1 MTTAV
6 LRRVEQGLVPFHPL
20 RHLGPV
26 ADLMTQAFAGE
37 LGPWARQTLRRMRR
51 IARWGALG
59 FLLWGMDLDQES
71 PGFVWVEDGRVVGNI
86 SFRRAAGAGGWMIG
100 NVAVH
105 PQWRGRSIGRALV
118 EAALEDIAA
127 RGGAWVGLE
136 VREDNPAARRLY
148 EGLGF
153 ETVGAS
159 LEMARPEGR
168 PWPPAPLPSL
178 PLRRARA
185 AESGDLYH
193 LAREGLTRTHQE
205 VLEIRP
211 SLYRAGWEARL
222 SAWLEGRREEWWVLR
237 RDSGASL
244 SGALRLTSYR
254 SGRWHEV
261 EVLVRPERMNDLGGP
276 LVATAL
282 AFLARRPLWETVT
295 ALPGVRMHLE
305 PLFTAAGFR
314 PLRRLLQMRRM
325 LGTSIPIQPRRP
337 KDAEIIGGLDG

>member
-1 MTTAV
+1 MTTAA

-26 ADLMTQAFAGE
+26 ADLMSLAFSGE
-37 LGPWARQTLRRMRR
+37 LGPWARQTLRRMQR

-59 FLLWGMDLDQES
+59 FLLWGIDLDQES

-86 SFRRAAGAGGWMIG
+86 SFRRAATAGGWMIG

-105 PQWRGRSIGRALV
+105 PQWQGRAIGRALV

-127 RGGAWVGLE
+127 RGGVWVGLE
-136 VREDNPAARRLY
+136 VREDNPVARRLY
-148 EGLGF
+148 ERLGF

-159 LEMARPEGR
+159 LEMARPEGQ
-168 PWPPAPLPSL
+168 PWPPVPPPSL

-185 AESGDLYH
+185 AESSDLYY

-211 SLYRAGWEARL
+211 SIYRAGWEARL
-222 SAWLEGRREEWWVLR
+222 SAWLEGRREDWWVLG
-237 RDSGASL
+237 DGPGGTGHAS
-244 SGALRLTSYR
+244 SPPGALRLTSYR

-261 EVLVRPERMNDLGGP
+261 EVLVRPEHMDELGGP

-295 ALPGVRMHLE
+295 ALPGVRIRLE
-305 PLFTAAGFR
+305 MLFRDAGFR

-325 LGTSIPIQPRRP
+325 LGTSVQIQPRRRE
-337 KDAEIIGGLDG
+337 DAKEL

>member
-6 LRRVEQGLVPFHPL
+6 LRRAEQGLVPFHPL

-26 ADLMTQAFAGE
+26 ADLMTEAFGGE
-37 LGPWARQTLRRMRR
+37 LGPWARQTLRRMQRM
-51 IARWGALG
+51 ARWGALG

-71 PGFVWVEDGRVVGNI
+71 PGFVWVEDGRMVGNI
-86 SFRRAAGAGGWMIG
+86 SFRRAAAAGGWMIG

-118 EAALEDIAA
+118 EAALEEIAA

-136 VREDNPAARRLY
+136 VRADNIPARRLY
-148 EGLGF
+148 ERLGF
-153 ETVGAS
+153 EPVGES
-159 LEMARPEGR
+159 LELARSEGL
-168 PWPPAPLPSL
+168 PWPGAGPRPLPM
-178 PLRRARA
+178 RRARA
-185 AESGDLYH
+185 AESSELYH

-211 SLYRAGWEARL
+211 SVYRAGWEARV
-222 SAWLEGRREEWWVLR
+222 SAWLEGRSENWWVLR
-237 RDSGASL
+237 DEGSL
-244 SGALRLTSYR
+244 TGALRLTSYR

-261 EVLVRPERMNDLGGP
+261 EVLVRPERTDALGGP

-282 AFLARRPLWETVT
+282 AFLTRRAPWETVT
-295 ALPGVRMHLE
+295 TLPGARMRLE
-305 PLFTAAGFR
+305 AFFTDAGFH

-325 LGTSIPIQPRRP
+325 LGTPINIRGNR
-337 KDAEIIGGLDG
+337 EL

>member
-1 MTTAV
+1 MITAV

-26 ADLMTQAFAGE
+26 ANLIAEAFGGE
-37 LGPWARQTLRRMRR
+37 LGPWARQTLRRMQR

-59 FLLWGMDLDQES
+59 LLLWGMDLDQES
-71 PGFVWVEDGRVVGNI
+71 PGFVWVEDGRVVGNV
-86 SFRRAAGAGGWMIG
+86 SFRRAATAGGWMIG

-118 EAALEDIAA
+118 EAALDDIAA
-127 RGGAWVGLE
+127 RGGTWVGLE
-136 VREDNPAARRLY
+136 VREDNLAARRLY

-159 LEMARPEGR
+159 LEMVRPEGR
-168 PWPPAPLPSL
+168 PWPPARPPDL

-185 AESGDLYH
+185 AESRDLYS
-193 LAREGLTRTHQE
+193 LAREGLTRTHQD

-211 SLYRAGWEARL
+211 SAHRAGWEARV
-222 SAWLEGRREEWWVLR
+222 SAWLEDRREDWWVLR
-237 RDSGASL
+237 DGPGTSP

-254 SGRWHEV
+254 PGCWHEV
-261 EVLVRPERMNDLGGP
+261 EVLVRPERMDDLGGP
-276 LVATAL
+276 LVAAAL
-282 AFLARRPLWETVT
+282 VFLSRRPAWETVT
-295 ALPGVRMHLE
+295 ALPGVRMRME
-305 PLFTAAGFR
+305 PLFADAGFH

-325 LGTSIPIQPRRP
+325 LGTSINIQGNR
-337 KDAEIIGGLDG
+337 EL

>member
-6 LRRVEQGLVPFHPL
+6 LRGTEQGLVPFHPL
-20 RHLGPV
+20 RHLEPV
-26 ADLMTQAFAGE
+26 ADLMAEAFGGE

-51 IARWGALG
+51 MARWGALG
-59 FLLWGMDLDQES
+59 FLLWGLDLDQES
-71 PGFVWVEDGRVVGNI
+71 PGFVWVEEGRVVGNI
-86 SFRRAAGAGGWMIG
+86 SFRRAATAGGWMIG

-159 LEMARPEGR
+159 LEMARPEGP
-168 PWPPAPLPSL
+168 PWPPARPPDL

-185 AESGDLYH
+185 AESRDLYY
-193 LAREGLTRTHQE
+193 LAREGLARTHQD

-211 SLYRAGWEARL
+211 SAYRAGWEARL
-222 SAWLEGRREEWWVLR
+222 SAWLEGRQEDWWVLR
-237 RDSGASL
+237 DGPGTSPS
-244 SGALRLTSYR
+244 SALRLTSHR
-254 SGRWHEV
+254 PGRWHEV
-261 EVLVRPERMNDLGGP
+261 EVLIRPERMDDLGGP
-276 LVATAL
+276 LVAAAL
-282 AFLARRPLWETVT
+282 AFLARRPPWETVT
-295 ALPGVRMHLE
+295 ALPGVRMRLE
-305 PLFTAAGFR
+305 PLFAAAGFH
-314 PLRRLLQMRRM
+314 PLRRLLQMRRA
-325 LGTSIPIQPRRP
+325 LGRSVRIHHEGTKTQS
-337 KDAEIIGGLDG
+337 

>member
-1 MTTAV
+1 MTTAA

-26 ADLMTQAFAGE
+26 ANLMTHAFAGE
-37 LGPWARQTLRRMRR
+37 LGPWARQTLRRMQR

-71 PGFVWVEDGRVVGNI
+71 PGFVWVEDGQVVGNV
-86 SFRRAAGAGGWMIG
+86 SFRRAAAAGGWMIG

-105 PQWRGRSIGRALV
+105 PQWRGRAIGRALV
-118 EAALEDIAA
+118 EAALEEIAA

-153 ETVGAS
+153 ETVGSS
-159 LEMARPEGR
+159 LEMARPQNE
-168 PWPPAPLPSL
+168 PWPDASFPSL

-185 AESGDLYH
+185 AESRDLYH

-211 SLYRAGWEARL
+211 SAYRAGWEARL
-222 SAWLEGRREEWWVLR
+222 SAWLEGRREDWWVPR
-237 RDSGASL
+237 KESGAL
-244 SGALRLTSYR
+244 LPGALRLTSYP

-261 EVLVRPERMNDLGGP
+261 EVLVRPERMDDIGGS
-276 LVATAL
+276 LVATATTL
-282 AFLARRPLWETVT
+282 LARRPLWETVT
-295 ALPGVRMHLE
+295 LLPGVRMRLE
-305 PLFTAAGFR
+305 PLFAAAGFR

-325 LGTSIPIQPRRP
+325 LGTPIRSRQ
-337 KDAEIIGGLDG
+337 G